1 LRFKTNEISE
11 ENSPKEYCSWD
22 EIEFLTKV
30 LAHKIQRSN
39 KRYDTI
45 LGITNGGII
54 PARLMARELDIN
66 HIQFI
71 PIRDKKIQNDE
82 MPQLLKDKKYLIIDD
97 IYDTGDT
104 FSKAYDIIKIFNC
117 DFGVLMCRYKKNN
130 SVLVGKILNHRKW
143 IVFPWE
149 RRNHMKG
156 LSSSVGRIVS
166 TG

>member
-1 LRFKTNEISE
+1 MIYHDYRNNLRFKTNEISE
-11 ENSPKEYCSWD
+11 ENSPKEYCSWE

-30 LAHKIQRSN
+30 LAYKIQRSN

-54 PARLMARELDIN
+54 PARLMARELNIN

-82 MPQLLKDKKYLIIDD
+82 MPRLLKDKKYLIIDD
-97 IYDTGDT
+97 IHDTGDT
-104 FSKAYDIIKIFNC
+104 FSKAYVVIKLFNC
-117 DFGVLMCRYKKNN
+117 DFGVLICRYKPNN

-149 RRNHMKG
+149 RRDQVKIHSK
-156 LSSSVGRIVS
+156 
-166 TG
+166 